1 MLFYSSVTKVKEYL
15 WPTCSSCKSKRAF
28 AFIASRCVLTL
39 SAIFAWVW
47 GLALIEIYPRE
58 KNMQNENY
66 FARKGIPEGERGE
79 ENICLVTRFNV
90 QFSPWNPQEKSIYN
104 N

>member
-1 MLFYSSVTKVKEYL
+1 
-15 WPTCSSCKSKRAF
+15 
-28 AFIASRCVLTL
+28 
-39 SAIFAWVW
+39 
-47 GLALIEIYPRE
+47 
-58 KNMQNENY
+58 MQNENY

-90 QFSPWNPQEKSIYN
+90 PFSPWNPQEKSIYN